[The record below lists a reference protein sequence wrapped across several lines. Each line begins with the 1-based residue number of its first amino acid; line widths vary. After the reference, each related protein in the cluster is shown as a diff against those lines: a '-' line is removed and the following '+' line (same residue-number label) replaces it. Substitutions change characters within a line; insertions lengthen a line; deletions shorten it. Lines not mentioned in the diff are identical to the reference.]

1 MTLEGAQSR
10 GGRWR
15 ARPWRGLRSLS
26 NRTPL
31 RTKLITALLALV
43 IVALAAIS
51 VSSGRVLRSYL
62 TELYDGQLQTTFAS
76 ISRISLLPGQ
86 STQVNGSLVGVQQ
99 PGTPLSSS
107 GMQVGTPG
115 NGGYRQ
121 ASSLPAVPT
130 SLSWTNA
137 NSGKL
142 VTVPAQSGKDSWRVI
157 TGPVSY
163 QVLTSTGV
171 EQVTGTL
178 IIGND
183 LGDINATI
191 GRLTAANLIVDAIIV
206 SVLALAIVIVVRANL
221 RPLVDIE
228 ETAGE
233 IAAGHLN
240 RRVPERDPRTEIG
253 SLGHSLNTM
262 LSQIETAFHAR
273 EESEAAPHPTG
284 QRMRR
289 FIADASH
296 ELRTPLTAIRGFA
309 EYYRQRGGLVPHWD
323 KSLTASTG
331 EVDRS
336 DAARAV
342 LGTGLTPDDLDRIMQ
357 RVEKEAARMVL
368 LVEDLL
374 LLARLDQQR
383 PLARQ
388 PIDLLSLAADA
399 VHDTRMLAPGRTI
412 SLSVQPGAAF
422 LVTGDEPRLRQVIG
436 NLMSNALTHTPDETP
451 IEVSI
456 SSGILDPRAAD
467 PSPAVILDVTDH
479 GPGMTPEQAH
489 RVFERFYRAD
499 QARTRTKGGSGLG
512 LAIVS
517 ALVAA
522 HGGVA
527 SVRTTPDLGATFRV
541 TLPLAPEAQGGLSA
555 DDDADEFGQAE
566 ELEPGDEASD
576 VSVTYGTAVGS
587 AARGMVESGAEDGAG
602 DTGGAGSA
610 GDQAEQDAA
619 FTGLPHRAEP
629 TVLAGRGRRN
639 RRSPGRTRRTGTRA
653 PAADAAGAA
662 GSGPA
667 SPPPAAPCR
676 CSRP

>member
-1 MTLEGAQSR
+1 MSVSGNS
-10 GGRWR
+10 GGFWR
-15 ARPWRGLRSLS
+15 SVRQLPG
-26 NRTPL
+26 RTPL
-31 RTKLITALLALV
+31 RVKLITAVLALV
-43 IVALAAIS
+43 TIALAAIS
-51 VSSGRVLRSYL
+51 IAGISVLKSYL
-62 TELYDGQLQTTFAS
+62 LDQFDG
-76 ISRISLLPGQ
+76 R
-86 STQVNGSLVGVQQ
+86 
-99 PGTPLSSS
+99 LSS
-107 GMQVGTPG
+107 MQTEAQSSNHGFGGGGFGGQFSPEKFTVEAVTGTGQIYPADRTQPAGQTGPDVPNTAAWLTANNGKPVTVGALSG
-115 NGGYRQ
+115 NG
-121 ASSLPAVPT
+121 
-130 SLSWTNA
+130 
-137 NSGKL
+137 
-142 VTVPAQSGKDSWRVI
+142 SWRVI
-157 TGPVSY
+157 AVPDFTFQTISAGGAPGP
-163 QVLTSTGV
+163 QIN
-171 EQVTGTL
+171 GTL
-178 IIGND
+178 VIGID
-183 LGDINATI
+183 VTSVYSTI
-191 GRLTAANLIVDAIIV
+191 SRLTLIDLIV
-206 SVLALAIVIVVRANL
+206 SVILLAGVAIVGVAVVRASL
-221 RPLVDIE
+221 RPLTDIE
-228 ETAGE
+228 QTAGA
-233 IAAGHLN
+233 IAAGDLT
-240 RRVPERDPRTEIG
+240 RRVPDRDPRTEVG
-253 SLGHSLNTM
+253 RLGRSLNVM
-262 LSQIETAFHAR
+262 LAQIETAFRAR
-273 EESEAAPHPTG
+273 ADSEAAARRSEE
-284 QRMRR
+284 RMRQ
-289 FIADASH
+289 FVADASH

-357 RVEKEAARMVL
+357 RVEKEAARMGL

-587 AARGMVESGAEDGAG
+587 RAREIDQSGAGPEPG
-602 DTGGAGSA
+602 DSGSP
-610 GDQAEQDAA
+610 GDQGNEARQDAA
-619 FTGLPHRAEP
+619 YTGVPRRA
-629 TVLAGRGRRN
+629 
-639 RRSPGRTRRTGTRA
+639 
-653 PAADAAGAA
+653 
-662 GSGPA
+662 
-667 SPPPAAPCR
+667 
-676 CSRP
+676 